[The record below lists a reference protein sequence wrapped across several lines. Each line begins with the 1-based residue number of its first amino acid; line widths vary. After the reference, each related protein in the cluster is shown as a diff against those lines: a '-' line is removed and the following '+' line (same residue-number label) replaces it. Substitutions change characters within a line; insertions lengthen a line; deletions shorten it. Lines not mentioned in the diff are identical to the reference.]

1 VAGGVIRTL
10 VAAASPVVRT
20 SLESLLASSAG
31 ITIVAVTSGEPLAD
45 DIEAH
50 EPDVVVFAADSA
62 DARPSPA
69 AIAAQVA
76 LSPDALSR
84 TPTLVLLVEDPTSAW
99 VAEALRAGARSVLAH
114 NAPAAE
120 IVAAVEAAAAGLVT
134 LPPEIAAE
142 LVSAGRPSTVTR
154 DLAEHAQPLTPRELE
169 VLGML
174 AEGLA
179 NKNIAAR
186 LGISEHTVKTHVA
199 SILAKLDAYSRA
211 EAVAIGVRRGLILL

>member
-1 VAGGVIRTL
+1 MIRTL

-20 SLESLLASSAG
+20 SLESLLASSAA

-99 VAEALRAGARSVLAH
+99 VAEALRAGARSVLPH

-134 LPPEIAAE
+134 LPHEIAAE

-179 NKNIAAR
+179 NKNVAAR